1 MEEQRELETHKIQ
14 RKMRKVSK
22 IRMFGMMMVAGLMMA
37 SCGNQTQETTEN
49 QQQWEE
55 QKQAPESQ
63 IEQAQ
68 QPQVKRVAYVPA
80 ANTPDFVN
88 AAERSVDAVVHIMTK
103 VVRQSNTYDD
113 FFGALLGQIYGYPGQ
128 TRSNTMVAYGSGV
141 VLTPDGYIVTN
152 NHVVE
157 GADEVEVT
165 FNNKVKKTATIIGT
179 DPTTDLALI
188 KVEADDLD
196 YLSFGD
202 SDQVRIGEWVLAVG
216 NPFNLTSTV
225 TAGIVSAK
233 ARNLSILGEGT
244 SVESFIQTDAAVN
257 PGNSGGA
264 LVNTRGELVGIN
276 AAIASHTG
284 SYEGYSFAIP
294 SNIVR
299 KVVDDLL
306 LYGTAQRG
314 YLGVQIAELTQELAE
329 KEGLENIEGVYVAE
343 VTEGGAAKLAGM
355 KAGDVITT
363 INGKKVN
370 STTQL
375 KEAVGQ
381 YRPGDKLD
389 VEVNRKG
396 THHHYELTLLNE
408 AGNVNLVK
416 SGDSFYNSEFGLM
429 LQPINQNDMSRLN
442 INNGLKIVEI
452 RQGRFMNSGVPV
464 DFVITKVNGY
474 AVNSKS
480 DLESALKSGRS
491 RRTSI
496 EGVFPNGMIGSFY
509 Y

>member
-1 MEEQRELETHKIQ
+1 
-14 RKMRKVSK
+14 MRKVS
-22 IRMFGMMMVAGLMMA
+22 MTLMLAALLMAA
-37 SCGNQTQETTEN
+37 SCANQSQNANDSENQTE
-49 QQQWEE
+49 QQPVSEVE
-55 QKQAPESQ
+55 QV
-63 IEQAQ
+63 Q
-68 QPQVKRVAYVPA
+68 QPQVQRAAFMPA
-80 ANTPDFVN
+80 QGTPDFVD

-103 VVRQSNTYDD
+103 VVRQSNTYED

-128 TRSNTMVAYGSGV
+128 TRNNTMVAYGSGV

-188 KVEADDLD
+188 KVEASDLA
-196 YLSFGD
+196 YLTFGD
-202 SDQVRIGEWVLAVG
+202 SDNVRIGEWVLAVG

-264 LVNTRGELVGIN
+264 LVNTKGELVGIN

-314 YLGVQIAELTQELAE
+314 YLGVQIAELTQEIAD

-343 VTEGGAAKLAGM
+343 VTEGGAAKLAGL
-355 KAGDVITT
+355 KSGDVITS

-375 KEAVGQ
+375 KESVGQ
-381 YRPGDKLD
+381 YRPGDKID
-389 VEVNRKG
+389 VEVNRNG
-396 THHHYELTLLNE
+396 HHHHYDLTLLNE
-408 AGNVNLVK
+408 AGNVDVVK
-416 SGDSFYNSEFGLM
+416 KGDSFYNSEFGLM
-429 LQPINQNDMSRLN
+429 LQPIDQNDMSRLN
-442 INNGLKIVEI
+442 IKNGLKIVEI

-464 DFVITKVNGY
+464 DFVITKVNGV
-474 AVNSKS
+474 AVNDKTE
-480 DLESALKSGRS
+480 LENALKNKRS
-491 RRTSI
+491 RRTTI
-496 EGVFPNGMIGSFY
+496 EGVYPNGMNATFY

>member
-1 MEEQRELETHKIQ
+1 ML
-14 RKMRKVSK
+14 
-22 IRMFGMMMVAGLMMA
+22 AGLMMA
-37 SCGNQTQETTEN
+37 ASCGNQNPTSEETQNE
-49 QQQWEE
+49 QQQPVSQVE
-55 QKQAPESQ
+55 QV
-63 IEQAQ
+63 Q
-68 QPQVKRVAYVPA
+68 QPQVQRVAFVPTEG
-80 ANTPDFVN
+80 TPDFVD

-103 VVRQSNTYDD
+103 VVRQSNTYED

-128 TRSNTMVAYGSGV
+128 TRNNTMVAYGSGV

-188 KVEADDLD
+188 KVDATDLQ
-196 YLSFGD
+196 YLTFGD
-202 SDQVRIGEWVLAVG
+202 SDNVRIGEWVLAVG

-264 LVNTRGELVGIN
+264 LVNTKGELVGIN

-306 LYGTAQRG
+306 LYGTTQRG

-329 KEGLENIEGVYVAE
+329 KEGLENIDGVYVAD
-343 VTEGGAAKLAGM
+343 VTEGGAAKLAGI
-355 KAGDVITT
+355 KAGDVITSVA
-363 INGKKVN
+363 GKKVN

-375 KEAVGQ
+375 RESVGQ
-381 YRPGDKLD
+381 YRPGDKVD
-389 VEVNRKG
+389 VEVNRHG
-396 THHHYELTLLNE
+396 SHHHYELTLLNE
-408 AGNVNLVK
+408 AGNVDVVK
-416 SGDSFYNSEFGLM
+416 NGESFFNSDLGLM
-429 LQPINQNDMSRLN
+429 LQPVNQNDKARLN
-442 INNGLKIVEI
+442 IKSGLKIVEI
-452 RQGRFMNSGVPV
+452 RQGRFMGSGITEG
-464 DFVITKVNGY
+464 FVITKVNGN
-474 AVNSKS
+474 AVNSKT
-480 DLESALKSGRS
+480 DLESALKNNRS
-491 RRTSI
+491 RRTSM
-496 EGVFPNGMIGSFY
+496 EGVYPNGMVVNFY
-509 Y
+509 FN

>member
-1 MEEQRELETHKIQ
+1 
-14 RKMRKVSK
+14 MRKVS
-22 IRMFGMMMVAGLMMA
+22 MTLMLALLMLAA
-37 SCGNQTQETTEN
+37 SCVNSSQNATTSEN
-49 QQQWEE
+49 QIEKQEPVTQVEEVQQVPV
-55 QKQAPESQ
+55 QRAAFMP
-63 IEQAQ
+63 AQ
-68 QPQVKRVAYVPA
+68 
-80 ANTPDFVN
+80 NTPDFVD

-103 VVRQSNTYDD
+103 VVRQSSTYED

-128 TRSNTMVAYGSGV
+128 TRNNTMVAYGSGV

-165 FNNKVKKTATIIGT
+165 FNNKVKKVATVIGT

-188 KVEADDLD
+188 KVDASDLP
-196 YLSFGD
+196 YLTFGD
-202 SDQVRIGEWVLAVG
+202 SDNVRIGEWVLAVG

-264 LVNTRGELVGIN
+264 LVNTKGELVGIN

-314 YLGVQIAELTQELAE
+314 YLGVQIAELTQELADR
-329 KEGLENIEGVYVAE
+329 EGLENIEGVYVAE
-343 VTEGGAAKLAGM
+343 VTEAGAAKLAGM
-355 KAGDVITT
+355 KSGDVITA

-375 KEAVGQ
+375 KESVGQ
-381 YRPGDKLD
+381 YRPGDKID
-389 VEVNRKG
+389 VEVNRNG
-396 THHHYELTLLNE
+396 HHHHHELTLLNE
-408 AGNVNLVK
+408 AGNVDVVK
-416 SGDSFYNSEFGLM
+416 KGDSFYNSEFGLM

-442 INNGLKIVEI
+442 ISSGLKIVEI
-452 RQGRFMNSGVPV
+452 RQGRFKNSGIPV
-464 DFVITKVNGY
+464 DFVITKVNGIV
-474 AVNSKS
+474 VNDKTELENAQKS
-480 DLESALKSGRS
+480 RRS
-491 RRTSI
+491 RRTTI
-496 EGVFPNGMIGSFY
+496 EGVYPNGMNATFY
-509 Y
+509 YNN

>member
-1 MEEQRELETHKIQ
+1 
-14 RKMRKVSK
+14 MRKVSL
-22 IRMFGMMMVAGLMMA
+22 IMMLSAMLMVT
-37 SCGNQTQETTEN
+37 SCGNLIQKKEAKETEN
-49 QQQWEE
+49 LTEAE
-55 QKQAPESQ
+55 
-63 IEQAQ
+63 Q
-68 QPQVKRVAYVPA
+68 QPVTEVEQVQQPKVQRA
-80 ANTPDFVN
+80 AFIPTENTPDFVD

-103 VVRQSNTYDD
+103 VVKQSNTYED
-113 FFGALLGQIYGYPGQ
+113 FFGALLGQLYGYPGQ
-128 TRSNTMVAYGSGV
+128 TRNNTMVAYGSGV

-188 KVEADDLD
+188 KVDASDLE
-196 YLSFGD
+196 YLTFGD
-202 SDQVRIGEWVLAVG
+202 SDNVRIGEWVLAVG

-264 LVNTRGELVGIN
+264 LVNTKGELVGIN

-306 LYGTAQRG
+306 LYGETQRG
-314 YLGVQIAELTQELAE
+314 YLGVQIAELTQELAD

-343 VTEGGAAKLAGM
+343 VTDGGAAKLAGL
-355 KAGDVITT
+355 KSGDVITS

-375 KEAVGQ
+375 KESVGQ
-381 YRPGDKLD
+381 YRPGDKID
-389 VEVNRKG
+389 VEVNRCG
-396 THHHYELTLLNE
+396 HHHHYDLTLLNE
-408 AGNVNLVK
+408 AGNVDVVK
-416 SGDSFYNSEFGLM
+416 KGDSFYNSEFGLM
-429 LQPINQNDMSRLN
+429 LQPVDQSDMNRLN
-442 INNGLKIVEI
+442 IRNGLKIVEI

-464 DFVITKVNGY
+464 DFVITKVNGV
-474 AVNSKS
+474 AVNDKT
-480 DLESALKSGRS
+480 DLENALKNKRS
-491 RRTSI
+491 RRTTI
-496 EGVFPNGMIGSFY
+496 EGVYPNGMNATFY

>member
-1 MEEQRELETHKIQ
+1 
-14 RKMRKVSK
+14 
-22 IRMFGMMMVAGLMMA
+22 MMMLAAMLVAT
-37 SCGNQTQETTEN
+37 SCGNLIQNTNPSEEETMAPT
-49 QQQWEE
+49 EE
-55 QKQAPESQ
+55 QQPVSQ
-63 IEQAQ
+63 VEQAQ
-68 QPQVKRVAYVPA
+68 QAKVQRA
-80 ANTPDFVN
+80 AFIPTENTPDFVD

-103 VVRQSNTYDD
+103 VVKQSNTYDD

-188 KVEADDLD
+188 KVEATDLPF
-196 YLSFGD
+196 LTFGD
-202 SDQVRIGEWVLAVG
+202 SDNVRIGEWVLAVG

-264 LVNTRGELVGIN
+264 LVNTKGELVGIN

-306 LYGTAQRG
+306 LYGETQRG
-314 YLGVQIAELTQELAE
+314 YIGIFPQELTQELAQ
-329 KEGLENIEGVYVAE
+329 KEGLEDIEGVYVAE
-343 VTEGGAAKLAGM
+343 VTEGGAAKLAGIE
-355 KAGDVITT
+355 KGDVITS

-370 STTQL
+370 TVTQL
-375 KEAVGQ
+375 MENIRQ
-381 YRPGDKLD
+381 YRPGDKVN
-389 VEVNRKG
+389 VEANRKG
-396 THHHYELTLLNE
+396 RHHNYELTLLNE
-408 AGNVNLVK
+408 AGNVDVVK
-416 SGDSFYNSEFGLM
+416 SGDAFYNSEFGLM
-429 LQPINQNDMSRLN
+429 LQPVSKDEKSRLD
-442 INNGLKIVEI
+442 IKNGLKIVEI

-474 AVNSKS
+474 AVNSKA
-480 DLESALKSGRS
+480 DLEKALKSRT
-491 RRTSI
+491 RRTTI
-496 EGVFPNGMIGSFY
+496 EGVFPNGMPGSFY

>member
-1 MEEQRELETHKIQ
+1 
-14 RKMRKVSK
+14 
-22 IRMFGMMMVAGLMMA
+22 MMLVLAGLLMA
-37 SCGNQTQETTEN
+37 TSCGNKTQTTNEELTQNERQEPVT
-49 QQQWEE
+49 
-55 QKQAPESQ
+55 Q
-63 IEQAQ
+63 IEEVQ
-68 QPQVKRVAYVPA
+68 QPQVQRAAFLPA
-80 ANTPDFVN
+80 QNTPDFVD

-103 VVRQSNTYDD
+103 VVRQSTTYND
-113 FFGALLGQIYGYPGQ
+113 FFGALLGQLYGYPGQ
-128 TRSNTMVAYGSGV
+128 TRNNTMVAYGSGV

-188 KVEADDLD
+188 KVDAEDLD
-196 YLSFGD
+196 YLTFGD
-202 SDQVRIGEWVLAVG
+202 SDNVHIGEWVLAVG

-264 LVNTRGELVGIN
+264 LVNTKGELVGIN

-294 SNIVR
+294 ANIVR

-306 LYGTAQRG
+306 LYGETQRG
-314 YLGVQIAELTQELAE
+314 YLGIYPAELTQELAE

-343 VTEGGAAKLAGM
+343 VTEGGAAKLAGVQ
-355 KAGDVITT
+355 KGDVVTS

-370 STTQL
+370 TVTQL
-375 KEAVGQ
+375 METVRQ
-381 YRPGDKLD
+381 YRPGDKLKL
-389 VEVNRKG
+389 EVNRNG
-396 THHHYELTLLNE
+396 RRQHFELTLLNE
-408 AGNVNLVK
+408 AGNVDVVRK
-416 SGDSFYNSEFGLM
+416 GDSFYNSEFGLM

-442 INNGLKIVEI
+442 INAGLKIVEI

-474 AVNSKS
+474 VVNSKT
-480 DLESALKSGRS
+480 DLENALGVRS
-491 RRTSI
+491 RRTTI
-496 EGVFPNGMIGSFY
+496 EGIYPNGMMGTFY

>member
-1 MEEQRELETHKIQ
+1 
-14 RKMRKVSK
+14 MRKVS
-22 IRMFGMMMVAGLMMA
+22 MTWMLAGLLMAA
-37 SCGNQTQETTEN
+37 SCGNSTQKNEPTQTEQE
-49 QQQWEE
+49 
-55 QKQAPESQ
+55 PVSQ
-63 IEQAQ
+63 IEQVQ
-68 QPQVKRVAYVPA
+68 QPTVQRA
-80 ANTPDFVN
+80 AFLPSQNTTDFVD
-88 AAERSVDAVVHIMTK
+88 AAESSVNAVVHIMTK
-103 VVRQSNTYDD
+103 VVKQSTTYND
-113 FFGALLGQIYGYPGQ
+113 FFGALLGQLYGYPGQ
-128 TRSNTMVAYGSGV
+128 TRNNTMVAYGSGV

-152 NHVVE
+152 NHVVD

-165 FNNKVKKTATIIGT
+165 FNNKVKRTATIIGT

-188 KVEADDLD
+188 KVDASDLD
-196 YLSFGD
+196 YLVFGD

-264 LVNTRGELVGIN
+264 LVNTKGELIGIN

-306 LYGTAQRG
+306 LYGTTQRG

-329 KEGLENIEGVYVAE
+329 KEGLENIEGVYVGD
-343 VTEGGAAKLAGM
+343 VTEGGAAKLAGL
-355 KAGDVITT
+355 KAGDVITS

-375 KEAVGQ
+375 RESVGQ
-381 YRPGDKLD
+381 YRPGDQVD

-396 THHHYELTLLNE
+396 HHHHYTLTLLNE
-408 AGNVNLVK
+408 AGNIDMVR
-416 SGDSFYNSEFGLM
+416 SGESFFNSDLGLM
-429 LQPINQNDMSRLN
+429 LQPVTRDDMSRLN
-442 INNGLKIVEI
+442 IKNGLKIIEI
-452 RQGRFMNSGVPV
+452 RQGRFMGSGITEG
-464 DFVITKVNGY
+464 FVITKVNGY
-474 AVNSKS
+474 AVNNKS
-480 DLESALKSGRS
+480 ELENALKSIRS
-491 RRTSI
+491 RRTYM
-496 EGVFPNGMIGSFY
+496 EGVYPNGMKVNFEY
-509 Y
+509 FD

>member
-1 MEEQRELETHKIQ
+1 
-14 RKMRKVSK
+14 MRKVS
-22 IRMFGMMMVAGLMMA
+22 MMLMLAGLLMAA
-37 SCGNQTQETTEN
+37 SCGNQTPNTDEN
-49 QQQWEE
+49 ATQNEQQQ
-55 QKQAPESQ
+55 PVSQ
-63 IEQAQ
+63 IEQVQ
-68 QPQVKRVAYVPA
+68 QAPVQRVAFVPTER
-80 ANTPDFVN
+80 TPDFVN

-103 VVRQSNTYDD
+103 VVRQSNTYED

-128 TRSNTMVAYGSGV
+128 TRNNTMVAYGSGV

-188 KVEADDLD
+188 KVDASDLE
-196 YLSFGD
+196 YLTFGD
-202 SDQVRIGEWVLAVG
+202 SDNVRIGEWVLAVG

-244 SVESFIQTDAAVN
+244 EVESFIQTDAAVN

-264 LVNTRGELVGIN
+264 LVNTKGELVGIN

-306 LYGTAQRG
+306 LYGETQRG
-314 YLGVQIAELTQELAE
+314 YLGIRYAELTEELAE

-343 VTEGGAAKLAGM
+343 VTEGGAAKLAGLRN
-355 KAGDVITT
+355 GDVITA

-370 STTQL
+370 TGTQMI
-375 KEAVGQ
+375 ESIRQ

-389 VEVNRKG
+389 VEVNRG
-396 THHHYELTLLNE
+396 GHHQHYELTLLNE
-408 AGNVNLVK
+408 AGNVDLVK
-416 SGDSFYNSEFGLM
+416 KGDSFYNSEFGLM
-429 LQPINQNDMSRLN
+429 LQPISQNDMSRLG
-442 INNGLKIVEI
+442 IKNGLKIVEI

-474 AVNSKS
+474 DVNSKTEL
-480 DLESALKSGRS
+480 DNALKSKRS
-491 RRTSI
+491 RRTTI
-496 EGVFPNGMIGSFY
+496 EGVYPNGMMGTFY

>member
-1 MEEQRELETHKIQ
+1 
-14 RKMRKVSK
+14 
-22 IRMFGMMMVAGLMMA
+22 MMLMLAGLLMAA
-37 SCGNQTQETTEN
+37 SCGNQTPNTDEN
-49 QQQWEE
+49 ATPNEQQQ
-55 QKQAPESQ
+55 PVSQ
-63 IEQAQ
+63 IEQVQ
-68 QPQVKRVAYVPA
+68 QAPVQRVAFVPTES
-80 ANTPDFVN
+80 TPDFVN

-103 VVRQSNTYDD
+103 VVRQSNTYED

-128 TRSNTMVAYGSGV
+128 TRNNTMVAYGSGV

-188 KVEADDLD
+188 KVDASDLE
-196 YLSFGD
+196 YLTFGD
-202 SDQVRIGEWVLAVG
+202 SDNVRIGEWVLAVG

-244 SVESFIQTDAAVN
+244 EVESFIQTDAAVN

-264 LVNTRGELVGIN
+264 LVNTKGELVGIN

-306 LYGTAQRG
+306 LYGETQRG
-314 YLGVQIAELTQELAE
+314 YLGIRYAELTEELAE

-343 VTEGGAAKLAGM
+343 VTEGGAAKLAGLRN
-355 KAGDVITT
+355 GDVITA

-370 STTQL
+370 TGTQMI
-375 KEAVGQ
+375 ESIRQ

-389 VEVNRKG
+389 VEVNRG
-396 THHHYELTLLNE
+396 GHHQHYELTLLNE
-408 AGNVNLVK
+408 AGNVDVVK
-416 SGDSFYNSEFGLM
+416 KGDSFYNSEFGLM
-429 LQPINQNDMSRLN
+429 LQPISQNDMSRLG
-442 INNGLKIVEI
+442 IKNGLKIVEI

-474 AVNSKS
+474 DVNSKTEL
-480 DLESALKSGRS
+480 DNALKSKRS
-491 RRTSI
+491 RRTTI
-496 EGVFPNGMIGSFY
+496 EGVYPNGMMGTFY

>member
-1 MEEQRELETHKIQ
+1 
-14 RKMRKVSK
+14 MRKVS
-22 IRMFGMMMVAGLMMA
+22 MTLMLAGLLMAA
-37 SCGNQTQETTEN
+37 SCANSSQNAENSENKNEMQEPATE
-49 QQQWEE
+49 
-55 QKQAPESQ
+55 

-68 QPQVKRVAYVPA
+68 QSKVQRVAFVPTES
-80 ANTPDFVN
+80 TPDFVD

-103 VVRQSNTYDD
+103 VVRQSTTYND
-113 FFGALLGQIYGYPGQ
+113 FFGALLGQLYGYPGQ
-128 TRSNTMVAYGSGV
+128 TRNNTMVAYGSGV

-188 KVEADDLD
+188 KVDATDLE
-196 YLSFGD
+196 YLTFGD
-202 SDQVRIGEWVLAVG
+202 SDNVRIGEWVLAVG

-264 LVNTRGELVGIN
+264 LVNTKGELVGIN

-306 LYGTAQRG
+306 LYGETQRG
-314 YLGVQIAELTQELAE
+314 YLGIYPAELTQEIAE
-329 KEGLENIEGVYVAE
+329 KEGLENIEGVYVAD
-343 VTEGGAAKLAGM
+343 VTEGGAAKVAGVQ
-355 KAGDVITT
+355 KGDVVTS

-370 STTQL
+370 TVTQL
-375 KEAVGQ
+375 METVRQ
-381 YRPGDKLD
+381 YRPGDNVNL
-389 VEVNRKG
+389 EVNRNG
-396 THHHYELTLLNE
+396 RHHNYELTLLNE
-408 AGNVNLVK
+408 AGNVDVVK
-416 SGDSFYNSEFGLM
+416 KGDSFYNSEFGLM

-442 INNGLKIVEI
+442 VKAGLKIVEI

-474 AVNSKS
+474 AVNNKT
-480 DLESALKSGRS
+480 DLENALKNSRS
-491 RRTSI
+491 RRTTI
-496 EGVFPNGMIGSFY
+496 EGVYPNGMMGTFFY
-509 Y
+509 

>member
-1 MEEQRELETHKIQ
+1 
-14 RKMRKVSK
+14 MRKVS
-22 IRMFGMMMVAGLMMA
+22 MLWMLAGLLMA
-37 SCGNQTQETTEN
+37 SSCGNQTNEN
-49 QQQWEE
+49 TNPTE
-55 QKQAPESQ
+55 QKQEPVTQ
-63 IEQAQ
+63 VEQVQ
-68 QPQVKRVAYVPA
+68 QASVHRAAFVPA
-80 ANTPDFVN
+80 ESTPDFVD
-88 AAERSVDAVVHIMTK
+88 AAEHSVDAVVHILTK
-103 VVRQSNTYDD
+103 VVRQSNTYED
-113 FFGALLGQIYGYPGQ
+113 FFGALLGQLYGYPGQ
-128 TRSNTMVAYGSGV
+128 SRSNTLEAYGSGV

-188 KVEADDLD
+188 KVDAEGLP
-196 YLSFGD
+196 YLTFGD
-202 SDQVRIGEWVLAVG
+202 SDNVRIGEWVLAVG

-244 SVESFIQTDAAVN
+244 EVESFIQTDAAIN

-264 LVNTRGELVGIN
+264 LVNTKGELIGIN

-306 LYGTAQRG
+306 LYGETQRG
-314 YLGVQIAELTQELAE
+314 YIGIYPAELTQELAE
-329 KEGLENIEGVYVAE
+329 KEGLEDIEGVYVAD
-343 VTEGGAAKLAGM
+343 VTEDGAAKLAGM
-355 KAGDVITT
+355 QKGDVLTA

-370 STTQL
+370 TVTQL
-375 KEAVGQ
+375 METIRQ
-381 YRPGDKLD
+381 YRPGDKVD
-389 VEVNRKG
+389 VEVNRG
-396 THHHYELTLLNE
+396 GHHHHYELTLLNE
-408 AGNVNLVK
+408 DGNIDVVK
-416 SGDSFYNSEFGLM
+416 KGDSFYNSEFGLM
-429 LQPINQNDMSRLN
+429 LRPISQEDMRRLD
-442 INNGLKIVEI
+442 IKNGLKIVEI

-464 DFVITKVNGY
+464 DFVITKVNGNN
-474 AVNSKS
+474 VNSKN
-480 DLESALKSGRS
+480 DLENALKNSRS
-491 RRTSI
+491 RRTTI
-496 EGVFPNGMIGSFY
+496 EGVYPNGMMGSFY

>member
-1 MEEQRELETHKIQ
+1 ML
-14 RKMRKVSK
+14 
-22 IRMFGMMMVAGLMMA
+22 MFATMLMA
-37 SCGNQTQETTEN
+37 TSCGNLNQKTNSAEEATLAPTEE
-49 QQQWEE
+49 QQQ
-55 QKQAPESQ
+55 PVSQ
-63 IEQAQ
+63 VEQAQ
-68 QPQVKRVAYVPA
+68 QAKVQRTAFIPTE
-80 ANTPDFVN
+80 NTPDFVD

-103 VVRQSNTYDD
+103 VVKQSNTYDD

-188 KVEADDLD
+188 KVEATDLSF
-196 YLSFGD
+196 LTFGD
-202 SDQVRIGEWVLAVG
+202 SDNVRIGEWVLAVG

-264 LVNTRGELVGIN
+264 LVNTKGELVGIN

-306 LYGTAQRG
+306 LYGETQRG
-314 YLGVQIAELTQELAE
+314 YIGIFPQELTQELAQ
-329 KEGLENIEGVYVAE
+329 KEGLEDIEGVYVAE
-343 VTEGGAAKLAGM
+343 VTEGGAAKLAGIE
-355 KAGDVITT
+355 KGDVITS

-370 STTQL
+370 TVTQL
-375 KEAVGQ
+375 MENIRQ
-381 YRPGDKLD
+381 YRPGDKVN
-389 VEVNRKG
+389 VEANRKG
-396 THHHYELTLLNE
+396 RHHNYELTLLNE
-408 AGNVNLVK
+408 AGNVDVVK
-416 SGDSFYNSEFGLM
+416 SGDAFYNSEFGLM
-429 LQPINQNDMSRLN
+429 LQPVSKDEKSRLD
-442 INNGLKIVEI
+442 IKNGLKIVEI

-474 AVNSKS
+474 AVNSKA
-480 DLESALKSGRS
+480 DLEKALKSRT
-491 RRTSI
+491 RRTTI
-496 EGVFPNGMIGSFY
+496 EGVFPNGMPGSFY

>member
-1 MEEQRELETHKIQ
+1 
-14 RKMRKVSK
+14 MRKVS
-22 IRMFGMMMVAGLMMA
+22 MSLMLAGLLMA
-37 SCGNQTQETTEN
+37 TSCVNSSQNANQSENLTE
-49 QQQWEE
+49 QQKPATE
-55 QKQAPESQ
+55 
-63 IEQAQ
+63 IEQVQQAQ
-68 QPQVKRVAYVPA
+68 VQRA
-80 ANTPDFVN
+80 AFIPTESTPDFVD

-103 VVRQSNTYDD
+103 VVRQSTTYND

-128 TRSNTMVAYGSGV
+128 TRNNTMVAYGSGV

-188 KVEADDLD
+188 KVDASDLE
-196 YLSFGD
+196 YLTFGD
-202 SDQVRIGEWVLAVG
+202 SDNVRIGEWVLAVG

-264 LVNTRGELVGIN
+264 LVNTKGELVGIN

-355 KAGDVITT
+355 KSGDVITA
-363 INGKKVN
+363 IAGKKVN
-370 STTQL
+370 TTTQL
-375 KEAVGQ
+375 KESIGQ
-381 YRPGDKLD
+381 YRPGDKVE
-389 VEVNRKG
+389 VEVNRNG
-396 THHHYELTLLNE
+396 SHHRYELTLLNE
-408 AGNVNLVK
+408 AGNVDVVK
-416 SGDSFYNSEFGLM
+416 KGDSFFNSEFGLM
-429 LQPINQNDMSRLN
+429 LQPINQNDMSRLD
-442 INNGLKIVEI
+442 IQSGLKIVEI

-464 DFVITKVNGY
+464 DFVITKVNGIT
-474 AVNSKS
+474 VNSKS
-480 DLESALKSGRS
+480 DLENAQKSSRS
-491 RRTSI
+491 RRTTI
-496 EGVFPNGMIGSFY
+496 EGVYPNGMNATFY
-509 Y
+509 YSK

>member
-1 MEEQRELETHKIQ
+1 
-14 RKMRKVSK
+14 MRKVS
-22 IRMFGMMMVAGLMMA
+22 MTLMLAALLMAA
-37 SCGNQTQETTEN
+37 SCANQSQNANDSENQTE
-49 QQQWEE
+49 QQPVSQVE
-55 QKQAPESQ
+55 QV
-63 IEQAQ
+63 Q
-68 QPQVKRVAYVPA
+68 QPQVQRA
-80 ANTPDFVN
+80 AFMPTQGTPDFVD

-103 VVRQSNTYDD
+103 VVRQSNTYED

-128 TRSNTMVAYGSGV
+128 TRNNTMVAYGSGV

-188 KVEADDLD
+188 KVEASDLA
-196 YLSFGD
+196 YLTFGD
-202 SDQVRIGEWVLAVG
+202 SDNVRIGEWVLAVG

-264 LVNTRGELVGIN
+264 LVNTKGELVGIN

-314 YLGVQIAELTQELAE
+314 YLGVQIAELTQEIAD

-343 VTEGGAAKLAGM
+343 VTEGGAAKLAGL
-355 KAGDVITT
+355 KSGDVITS

-375 KEAVGQ
+375 KESVGQ
-381 YRPGDKLD
+381 YRPGDKID
-389 VEVNRKG
+389 VEVNRNG
-396 THHHYELTLLNE
+396 HHHHYDLTLLNE
-408 AGNVNLVK
+408 AGNVDVVK
-416 SGDSFYNSEFGLM
+416 KGDSFYNSEFGLM
-429 LQPINQNDMSRLN
+429 LQPIDQNDMSRLN
-442 INNGLKIVEI
+442 IKNGLKIVEI

-464 DFVITKVNGY
+464 DFVITKVNGV
-474 AVNSKS
+474 AVNDKTE
-480 DLESALKSGRS
+480 LENALKNKRS
-491 RRTSI
+491 RRTTI
-496 EGVFPNGMIGSFY
+496 EGVYPNGMNATFY

>member
-1 MEEQRELETHKIQ
+1 
-14 RKMRKVSK
+14 MRKVSM
-22 IRMFGMMMVAGLMMA
+22 IWMLAGVMALA
-37 SCGNQTQETTEN
+37 SCGNQNQQTNETTEQTE
-49 QQQWEE
+49 QQPVTQVE
-55 QKQAPESQ
+55 QVQ
-63 IEQAQ
+63 Q
-68 QPQVKRVAYVPA
+68 QPQVHRA
-80 ANTPDFVN
+80 AFLPTENTPDFVD

-103 VVRQSNTYDD
+103 VVRQSNTYND
-113 FFGALLGQIYGYPGQ
+113 FFGALLGQLYGYPGQ
-128 TRSNTMVAYGSGV
+128 TRNNTMVAYGSGV

-188 KVEADDLD
+188 KVEASDLQ
-196 YLSFGD
+196 YLTFGD
-202 SDQVRIGEWVLAVG
+202 SDNVRIGEWVLAVG

-264 LVNTRGELVGIN
+264 LVNTKGELVGIN

-306 LYGTAQRG
+306 LYGTTQRG

-343 VTEGGAAKLAGM
+343 VTEGGAAKLAGI
-355 KAGDVITT
+355 KAGDVITSVA
-363 INGKKVN
+363 GKKVN

-375 KEAVGQ
+375 RESVGQ
-381 YRPGDKLD
+381 YRPGDKVD
-389 VEVNRKG
+389 VEVNRHG
-396 THHHYELTLLNE
+396 SHHHYELTLLNE
-408 AGNVNLVK
+408 AGNVDVVK
-416 SGDSFYNSEFGLM
+416 NGESFFNSDLGLM
-429 LQPINQNDMSRLN
+429 LQPVNQNDKARLN
-442 INNGLKIVEI
+442 IKSGLKIVEI
-452 RQGRFMNSGVPV
+452 RQGRFMGSGITEG
-464 DFVITKVNGY
+464 FVITKVNGN
-474 AVNSKS
+474 AVNSKT
-480 DLESALKSGRS
+480 DLESALNNNRS
-491 RRTSI
+491 RRTSM
-496 EGVFPNGMIGSFY
+496 EGVYPNGMVVNFY
-509 Y
+509 FN

>member
-1 MEEQRELETHKIQ
+1 
-14 RKMRKVSK
+14 MRKVS
-22 IRMFGMMMVAGLMMA
+22 MMLMLAGLLMAA
-37 SCGNQTQETTEN
+37 SCGNQTPNKDEN
-49 QQQWEE
+49 ATQNEQQQ
-55 QKQAPESQ
+55 PVSQ
-63 IEQAQ
+63 IEQVQ
-68 QPQVKRVAYVPA
+68 QAPVQRVAFVPA
-80 ANTPDFVN
+80 ESTPDFVN

-103 VVRQSNTYDD
+103 VVRQSNTYED

-128 TRSNTMVAYGSGV
+128 TRNNTMVAYGSGV

-188 KVEADDLD
+188 KVDASDLE
-196 YLSFGD
+196 YLTFGD
-202 SDQVRIGEWVLAVG
+202 SDNVRIGEWVLAVG

-244 SVESFIQTDAAVN
+244 EVESFIQTDAAVN

-264 LVNTRGELVGIN
+264 LVNTKGELVGIN

-306 LYGTAQRG
+306 LYGETQRG
-314 YLGVQIAELTQELAE
+314 YLGIRYAELTEELAE

-343 VTEGGAAKLAGM
+343 VTEGGAAKLAGLRN
-355 KAGDVITT
+355 GDVITA

-370 STTQL
+370 TGTQMI
-375 KEAVGQ
+375 ESIRQ

-389 VEVNRKG
+389 VEVNRG
-396 THHHYELTLLNE
+396 GHHQHYELTLLNE
-408 AGNVNLVK
+408 AGNVDVVK
-416 SGDSFYNSEFGLM
+416 KGDSFYNSEFGLM
-429 LQPINQNDMSRLN
+429 LQPISQNDMSRLG
-442 INNGLKIVEI
+442 IKNGLKIVEI

-474 AVNSKS
+474 DVNSKTEL
-480 DLESALKSGRS
+480 DNALKSKRS
-491 RRTSI
+491 RRTTI
-496 EGVFPNGMIGSFY
+496 EGVYPNGMMGTFY

>member
-1 MEEQRELETHKIQ
+1 
-14 RKMRKVSK
+14 MRKVNM
-22 IRMFGMMMVAGLMMA
+22 IWMLAALLMVA
-37 SCGNQTQETTEN
+37 SCGNLTQNTDEETTQTE
-49 QQQWEE
+49 QQQPVTE
-55 QKQAPESQ
+55 
-63 IEQAQ
+63 IDQAQ
-68 QPQVKRVAYVPA
+68 QPQVHRTAFVPS
-80 ANTPDFVN
+80 ANTPDFVD
-88 AAERSVDAVVHIMTK
+88 AAEHSVDAVVHIMTK
-103 VVRQSNTYDD
+103 VVKQSNSYDD
-113 FFGALLGQIYGYPGQ
+113 FFGALLGQLYGYPGQ
-128 TRSNTMVAYGSGV
+128 TRNNTMVAYGSGV

-188 KVEADDLD
+188 KVDASDLQ
-196 YLSFGD
+196 YLTFGD
-202 SDQVRIGEWVLAVG
+202 SDNVRIGEWVLAVG

-264 LVNTRGELVGIN
+264 LVNTKGELVGIN

-306 LYGTAQRG
+306 LYGTTQRG
-314 YLGVQIAELTQELAE
+314 YLGVQIAELTQELAQ

-343 VTEGGAAKLAGM
+343 VTEGGAAKIAGM
-355 KAGDVITT
+355 RAGDVITA

-370 STTQL
+370 SFTQL
-375 KEAVGQ
+375 KESIGQ
-381 YRPGDKLD
+381 YRPGDKVD
-389 VEVNRKG
+389 VEVNRG
-396 THHHYELTLLNE
+396 GNHHHYELTLLNE
-408 AGNVNLVK
+408 AGNVDVVRN
-416 SGDSFYNSEFGLM
+416 GDSFYNSEFGLM
-429 LQPINQNDMSRLN
+429 LQSVNQNDMARLG
-442 INNGLKIVEI
+442 IRNGLKIVEI

-474 AVNSKS
+474 AVNGKS
-480 DLESALKSGRS
+480 DLENALKNNRS
-491 RRTSI
+491 RRTTI
-496 EGVFPNGMIGSFY
+496 EGVFPNGMTGSFY

>member
-1 MEEQRELETHKIQ
+1 
-14 RKMRKVSK
+14 MRKVS
-22 IRMFGMMMVAGLMMA
+22 MMLMLAGLLMAA
-37 SCGNQTQETTEN
+37 SCGNQTPNTDEN
-49 QQQWEE
+49 ATPNEQQQ
-55 QKQAPESQ
+55 PVSQ
-63 IEQAQ
+63 IEQVQ
-68 QPQVKRVAYVPA
+68 QAPVQRVAFVPTES
-80 ANTPDFVN
+80 TPDFVN

-103 VVRQSNTYDD
+103 VVRQSNTYED

-128 TRSNTMVAYGSGV
+128 TRNNTMVAYGSGV

-188 KVEADDLD
+188 KVDASDLE
-196 YLSFGD
+196 YLTFGD
-202 SDQVRIGEWVLAVG
+202 SDNVRIGEWVLAVG

-244 SVESFIQTDAAVN
+244 EVESFIQTDAAVN

-264 LVNTRGELVGIN
+264 LVNTKGELVGIN

-306 LYGTAQRG
+306 LYGETQRG
-314 YLGVQIAELTQELAE
+314 YLGIRYAELTEELAE

-343 VTEGGAAKLAGM
+343 VTEGGAAKLAGLRN
-355 KAGDVITT
+355 GDVITA

-370 STTQL
+370 TGTQMI
-375 KEAVGQ
+375 ESIRQ

-389 VEVNRKG
+389 VEVNRG
-396 THHHYELTLLNE
+396 GHHQHYELTLLNE
-408 AGNVNLVK
+408 AGNVDVVK
-416 SGDSFYNSEFGLM
+416 KGDSFYNSEFGLM
-429 LQPINQNDMSRLN
+429 LQPISQNDMSRLG
-442 INNGLKIVEI
+442 IKNGLKIVEI

-474 AVNSKS
+474 DVNSKTEL
-480 DLESALKSGRS
+480 DNALKSKRS
-491 RRTSI
+491 RRTTI
-496 EGVFPNGMIGSFY
+496 EGVYPNGMMGTFY

>member
-1 MEEQRELETHKIQ
+1 
-14 RKMRKVSK
+14 MRKVS
-22 IRMFGMMMVAGLMMA
+22 MMLVLAGLLMA
-37 SCGNQTQETTEN
+37 TSCGNKTQTTNEELTQNERQEPVT
-49 QQQWEE
+49 
-55 QKQAPESQ
+55 Q
-63 IEQAQ
+63 IEEVQ
-68 QPQVKRVAYVPA
+68 QPQVQRAAFLPA
-80 ANTPDFVN
+80 QNTPDFVD

-103 VVRQSNTYDD
+103 VVRQSTTYND
-113 FFGALLGQIYGYPGQ
+113 FFGALLGQLYGYPGQ
-128 TRSNTMVAYGSGV
+128 TRNNTMVAYGSGV

-188 KVEADDLD
+188 KVDAEDLD
-196 YLSFGD
+196 YLTFGD
-202 SDQVRIGEWVLAVG
+202 SDNVHIGEWVLAVG

-264 LVNTRGELVGIN
+264 LVNTKGELVGIN

-294 SNIVR
+294 ANIVR

-306 LYGTAQRG
+306 LYGETQRG
-314 YLGVQIAELTQELAE
+314 YLGIYPAELTQELAE

-343 VTEGGAAKLAGM
+343 VTEGGAAKLAGVQ
-355 KAGDVITT
+355 KGDVVTS

-370 STTQL
+370 TVTQL
-375 KEAVGQ
+375 METVRQ
-381 YRPGDKLD
+381 YRPGDKLKL
-389 VEVNRKG
+389 EVNRNG
-396 THHHYELTLLNE
+396 RRQHFELTLLNE
-408 AGNVNLVK
+408 AGNVDVVRK
-416 SGDSFYNSEFGLM
+416 GDSFYNSEFGLM

-442 INNGLKIVEI
+442 INAGLKIVEI

-474 AVNSKS
+474 VVNSKT
-480 DLESALKSGRS
+480 DLENALGVRS
-491 RRTSI
+491 RRTTI
-496 EGVFPNGMIGSFY
+496 EGIYPNGMMGTFY

>member
-1 MEEQRELETHKIQ
+1 
-14 RKMRKVSK
+14 MRKVSLML
-22 IRMFGMMMVAGLMMA
+22 MFAALLMA
-37 SCGNQTQETTEN
+37 TSCEELLTQARENENQTEQEQLQEEN
-49 QQQWEE
+49 VSQVE
-55 QKQAPESQ
+55 QV
-63 IEQAQ
+63 
-68 QPQVKRVAYVPA
+68 QPRVQRTAFLPTQ
-80 ANTPDFVN
+80 NTPDFVD
-88 AAERSVDAVVHIMTK
+88 AAENSVDAVVHIMTK
-103 VVRQSNTYDD
+103 VVRQSNTYED
-113 FFGALLGQIYGYPGQ
+113 FFGALLGQLYGYPGQ
-128 TRSNTMVAYGSGV
+128 TRNNTMVAYGSGV

-188 KVEADDLD
+188 KVEASDLHF
-196 YLSFGD
+196 LTFGD
-202 SDQVRIGEWVLAVG
+202 SDNVRIGEWVLAVG

-264 LVNTRGELVGIN
+264 LVNTKGELIGIN

-314 YLGVQIAELTQELAE
+314 YLGVQIAELTQELAD

-355 KAGDVITT
+355 KAGDVITA

-375 KEAVGQ
+375 KENIGQ
-381 YRPGDKLD
+381 YRPGDKVD
-389 VEVNRKG
+389 VEVNRSG
-396 THHHYELTLLNE
+396 HHHHYELTLLNE
-408 AGNVNLVK
+408 AGNVDLVK
-416 SGDSFYNSEFGLM
+416 NGETFYNKEFGLM
-429 LQPINQNDMSRLN
+429 LQPINQNDMGRLN
-442 INNGLKIVEI
+442 IKNGLKIVEI
-452 RQGRFMNSGVPV
+452 REGRFMNSGVPV

-474 AVNSKS
+474 AVNGKT
-480 DLESALKSGRS
+480 DLENALKNTRS
-491 RRTSI
+491 RRTTI
-496 EGVFPNGMIGSFY
+496 EGVFPNGMTGSFY

>member
-1 MEEQRELETHKIQ
+1 
-14 RKMRKVSK
+14 MRKV
-22 IRMFGMMMVAGLMMA
+22 RMIWMLAGLMMVA
-37 SCGNQTQETTEN
+37 SCGNQTQQQN
-49 QQQWEE
+49 QE
-55 QKQAPESQ
+55 ESQ
-63 IEQAQ
+63 KKEQLPVSQVEQTQ
-68 QPQVKRVAYVPA
+68 QMKVQRA
-80 ANTPDFVN
+80 AFLPTENTPDFVD
-88 AAERSVDAVVHIMTK
+88 AAESSVDAVVHIMTK

-128 TRSNTMVAYGSGV
+128 KRNNTLVAYGSGV

-165 FNNKVKKTATIIGT
+165 FNNKVKKTATIVGT

-188 KVEADDLD
+188 KVEADDLH
-196 YLSFGD
+196 YLTFGN
-202 SDQVRIGEWVLAVG
+202 SDDVRIGEWVLAVG

-264 LVNTRGELVGIN
+264 LVNTKGELVGIN

-314 YLGVQIAELTQELAE
+314 FLGVQISELTQEIAQR
-329 KEGLENIEGVYVAE
+329 EGLENIEGVYVAE
-343 VTEGGAAKLAGM
+343 VTEGGAAKMAGM
-355 KAGDVITT
+355 KAGDVITA
-363 INGKKVN
+363 INGRKVN

-375 KEAVGQ
+375 KESVGQ

-389 VEVNRKG
+389 VEVNRHG
-396 THHHYELTLLNE
+396 SHLNYTLTLLNE
-408 AGNVNLVK
+408 AGNVDVVK
-416 SGDSFYNSEFGLM
+416 KGDAFYNSDLGLVM
-429 LQPINQNDMSRLN
+429 KPVNQDEKSRYN
-442 INNGLKIVEI
+442 ISSGLKIVEV
-452 RQGRFMNSGVPV
+452 RQGRFMNSGIGENS
-464 DFVITKVNGY
+464 VITKVNGY
-474 AVNSKS
+474 AVNSQTE
-480 DLESALKSGRS
+480 LENALKSQRG
-491 RRTSI
+491 RRTDLEI
-496 EGVFPNGMIGSFY
+496 VFPNGMVGNFY
-509 Y
+509 YR

>member
-1 MEEQRELETHKIQ
+1 
-14 RKMRKVSK
+14 MRKVS
-22 IRMFGMMMVAGLMMA
+22 MTLMLAGLLLAA
-37 SCGNQTQETTEN
+37 SCANSSQNANNSEN
-49 QQQWEE
+49 QNEKQEPITQVEE
-55 QKQAPESQ
+55 V
-63 IEQAQ
+63 Q
-68 QPQVKRVAYVPA
+68 QPQVQRAAFLPA
-80 ANTPDFVN
+80 QNTPDFVD

-103 VVRQSNTYDD
+103 VVRQSTTYND
-113 FFGALLGQIYGYPGQ
+113 FFGALLGQLYGYPGQ
-128 TRSNTMVAYGSGV
+128 TRNNTMVAYGSGV

-165 FNNKVKKTATIIGT
+165 FNNKVKKAATIIGT

-188 KVEADDLD
+188 KVDASDLE
-196 YLSFGD
+196 YLTFGD
-202 SDQVRIGEWVLAVG
+202 SDNVRIGEWVLAVG

-233 ARNLSILGEGT
+233 ARNLSILGEDT

-264 LVNTRGELVGIN
+264 LVNTKGELVGIN

-306 LYGTAQRG
+306 LYGETQRG
-314 YLGVQIAELTQELAE
+314 YLGIYPTELTQELAE
-329 KEGLENIEGVYVAE
+329 KEGLDDIEGVYVAE
-343 VTEGGAAKLAGM
+343 VTEGGAAKLAGVQ
-355 KAGDVITT
+355 KGDVVTS

-370 STTQL
+370 TVTQL
-375 KEAVGQ
+375 METIRQ

-389 VEVNRKG
+389 LELNRNG
-396 THHHYELTLLNE
+396 RHHHYELTLLNE
-408 AGNVNLVK
+408 AGNVDVVK
-416 SGDSFYNSEFGLM
+416 KGDSFYNSEFGLM
-429 LQPINQNDMSRLN
+429 LIPISQNDMGRLN
-442 INNGLKIVEI
+442 IKSGLKIVEI

-474 AVNSKS
+474 AVNSKT
-480 DLESALKSGRS
+480 DLENAQKNSRSGR
-491 RRTSI
+491 TTI
-496 EGVFPNGMIGSFY
+496 EGIYPNGMMGTFY

>member
-1 MEEQRELETHKIQ
+1 MIWMLAG
-14 RKMRKVSK
+14 V
-22 IRMFGMMMVAGLMMA
+22 MVLA
-37 SCGNQTQETTEN
+37 SCGNQNQQTNETTEQTE
-49 QQQWEE
+49 QQPVTQVE
-55 QKQAPESQ
+55 QVQ
-63 IEQAQ
+63 Q
-68 QPQVKRVAYVPA
+68 QPQVQRA
-80 ANTPDFVN
+80 AFLPTENTPDFVD

-103 VVRQSNTYDD
+103 VVRQSNTYND
-113 FFGALLGQIYGYPGQ
+113 FFGALLGQLYGYPGQ
-128 TRSNTMVAYGSGV
+128 TRNNTMVAYGSGV

-188 KVEADDLD
+188 KVEASDLQ
-196 YLSFGD
+196 YLTFGD
-202 SDQVRIGEWVLAVG
+202 SDNVRIGEWVLAVG

-264 LVNTRGELVGIN
+264 LVNTKGELVGIN

-306 LYGTAQRG
+306 LYGTTQRG

-329 KEGLENIEGVYVAE
+329 KEGLENIEGVYVAN
-343 VTEGGAAKLAGM
+343 VTEGGAAKLAGI
-355 KAGDVITT
+355 KAGDVITSVA
-363 INGKKVN
+363 GKKVN

-375 KEAVGQ
+375 RESVGQ
-381 YRPGDKLD
+381 YRPGDKVD
-389 VEVNRKG
+389 VEVNRHG
-396 THHHYELTLLNE
+396 SHHHYELTLLNE
-408 AGNVNLVK
+408 AGNVDVVK
-416 SGDSFYNSEFGLM
+416 SGESFFNSDLGLM
-429 LQPINQNDMSRLN
+429 LQPVNQNDKARLN
-442 INNGLKIVEI
+442 IKSGLKIVEI
-452 RQGRFMNSGVPV
+452 RQGRFMGSGITEG
-464 DFVITKVNGY
+464 FVITKVNGN
-474 AVNSKS
+474 AVNSKT
-480 DLESALKSGRS
+480 DLESALKNNRS
-491 RRTSI
+491 RRTSM
-496 EGVFPNGMIGSFY
+496 EGVYPNGMVVNFY
-509 Y
+509 FN

>member
-1 MEEQRELETHKIQ
+1 
-14 RKMRKVSK
+14 MRKVS
-22 IRMFGMMMVAGLMMA
+22 MTLMLAALLMAA
-37 SCGNQTQETTEN
+37 SCANQSQNANDSENQTE
-49 QQQWEE
+49 QQPVSQVE
-55 QKQAPESQ
+55 QV
-63 IEQAQ
+63 Q
-68 QPQVKRVAYVPA
+68 QPQVQRAAFMPA
-80 ANTPDFVN
+80 QGTPDFVD

-103 VVRQSNTYDD
+103 VVRQSNTYED

-128 TRSNTMVAYGSGV
+128 TRNNTMVAYGSGV

-188 KVEADDLD
+188 KVEASDLA
-196 YLSFGD
+196 YLTFGD
-202 SDQVRIGEWVLAVG
+202 SDNVRIGEWVLAVG

-264 LVNTRGELVGIN
+264 LVNTMGELVGIN

-314 YLGVQIAELTQELAE
+314 YLGVQIAELTQEIAD

-343 VTEGGAAKLAGM
+343 VTDGGAAKLAGL
-355 KAGDVITT
+355 KSGDVITS

-375 KEAVGQ
+375 KESVGQ
-381 YRPGDKLD
+381 YRPGDKID
-389 VEVNRKG
+389 VEVNRNG
-396 THHHYELTLLNE
+396 HHHHYDLTLLNE
-408 AGNVNLVK
+408 AGNVNVVK
-416 SGDSFYNSEFGLM
+416 KGDSFYNSEFGLM
-429 LQPINQNDMSRLN
+429 LQPIDQNDMSRLN
-442 INNGLKIVEI
+442 IKNGLKIVEI

-464 DFVITKVNGY
+464 DFVITKVNGV
-474 AVNSKS
+474 AVNDKTE
-480 DLESALKSGRS
+480 LENALKNKRS
-491 RRTSI
+491 RRTTI
-496 EGVFPNGMIGSFY
+496 EGVYPNGMNATFY

>member
-1 MEEQRELETHKIQ
+1 
-14 RKMRKVSK
+14 MRKVS
-22 IRMFGMMMVAGLMMA
+22 MTLMLAALLMAA
-37 SCGNQTQETTEN
+37 SCANQSQNANDSENQTE
-49 QQQWEE
+49 QQPVSQVE
-55 QKQAPESQ
+55 QV
-63 IEQAQ
+63 Q
-68 QPQVKRVAYVPA
+68 QPQVQRAAFMPA
-80 ANTPDFVN
+80 QGTPDFVD

-103 VVRQSNTYDD
+103 VVRQSNTYED

-128 TRSNTMVAYGSGV
+128 TRNNTMVAYGSGV

-188 KVEADDLD
+188 KVEASDLA
-196 YLSFGD
+196 YLTFGD
-202 SDQVRIGEWVLAVG
+202 SDNVRIGEWVLAVG

-264 LVNTRGELVGIN
+264 LVNTKGELVGIN

-314 YLGVQIAELTQELAE
+314 YLGVQIAELTQEIAD

-343 VTEGGAAKLAGM
+343 VTDGGAAKLAGL
-355 KAGDVITT
+355 KSGDVITS

-375 KEAVGQ
+375 KESVGQ
-381 YRPGDKLD
+381 YRPGDKID
-389 VEVNRKG
+389 VEVNRCG
-396 THHHYELTLLNE
+396 HHHHYDLTLLNE
-408 AGNVNLVK
+408 AGNVDVVK
-416 SGDSFYNSEFGLM
+416 KGDSFYNSEFGLM
-429 LQPINQNDMSRLN
+429 LQPVDQSDMNRLN
-442 INNGLKIVEI
+442 IRNGLKIVEI

-464 DFVITKVNGY
+464 DFVITKVNGV
-474 AVNSKS
+474 AVNDKT
-480 DLESALKSGRS
+480 DLENALKNKRS
-491 RRTSI
+491 RRTTI
-496 EGVFPNGMIGSFY
+496 EGVYPNGMNATFY

>member
-1 MEEQRELETHKIQ
+1 
-14 RKMRKVSK
+14 
-22 IRMFGMMMVAGLMMA
+22 MA
-37 SCGNQTQETTEN
+37 TSCDALINKAKENENQTEQEQLQSEATSQVEQVQPRVQRTAFVPTE
-49 QQQWEE
+49 
-55 QKQAPESQ
+55 
-63 IEQAQ
+63 
-68 QPQVKRVAYVPA
+68 
-80 ANTPDFVN
+80 NTPDFVD
-88 AAERSVDAVVHIMTK
+88 AAENSVDAVVHIMTK
-103 VVRQSNTYDD
+103 VVKQSNTYED
-113 FFGALLGQIYGYPGQ
+113 FFGALLGQLYGYPGQ
-128 TRSNTMVAYGSGV
+128 TRNNTMVAYGSGV

-188 KVEADDLD
+188 KVDASDLE
-196 YLSFGD
+196 YLTFGD
-202 SDQVRIGEWVLAVG
+202 SDNVRIGEWVLAVG

-264 LVNTRGELVGIN
+264 LVNTKGELVGIN

-355 KAGDVITT
+355 KSGDVITA
-363 INGKKVN
+363 IAGKKVN
-370 STTQL
+370 TTTQL
-375 KEAVGQ
+375 KESIGQ
-381 YRPGDKLD
+381 YRPGDKVE
-389 VEVNRKG
+389 VEVNRNG
-396 THHHYELTLLNE
+396 SHHRYELTLLNE
-408 AGNVNLVK
+408 AGNVDVVK
-416 SGDSFYNSEFGLM
+416 KGDSFFNSEFGLM
-429 LQPINQNDMSRLN
+429 LQPINQNDMSRLD
-442 INNGLKIVEI
+442 IQSGLKIVEI

-464 DFVITKVNGY
+464 DFVITKVNGIT
-474 AVNSKS
+474 VNSKS
-480 DLESALKSGRS
+480 DLENAQKSSRS
-491 RRTSI
+491 RRTTI
-496 EGVFPNGMIGSFY
+496 EGVYPNGMNATFY
-509 Y
+509 YSK

>member
-1 MEEQRELETHKIQ
+1 
-14 RKMRKVSK
+14 MRKVS
-22 IRMFGMMMVAGLMMA
+22 MSLMLAGLLMA
-37 SCGNQTQETTEN
+37 TSCVNSSQNANQSENLTE
-49 QQQWEE
+49 QQKPATEME
-55 QKQAPESQ
+55 QVQ
-63 IEQAQ
+63 QAQ
-68 QPQVKRVAYVPA
+68 VQRA
-80 ANTPDFVN
+80 AFIPTESTPDFVD

-103 VVRQSNTYDD
+103 VVRQSTTYND
-113 FFGALLGQIYGYPGQ
+113 FFGALLGQLYGYPGQ
-128 TRSNTMVAYGSGV
+128 TRNNTMVAYGSGV

-188 KVEADDLD
+188 KVDASDLE
-196 YLSFGD
+196 YLTFGD
-202 SDQVRIGEWVLAVG
+202 SDNVRIGEWVLAVG

-264 LVNTRGELVGIN
+264 LVNTKGELVGIN

-355 KAGDVITT
+355 KSGDVITA
-363 INGKKVN
+363 IAGKKVN
-370 STTQL
+370 TTTQL
-375 KEAVGQ
+375 KESIGQ
-381 YRPGDKLD
+381 YRPGDKVE
-389 VEVNRKG
+389 VEVNRNG
-396 THHHYELTLLNE
+396 SHHRYELTLLNE
-408 AGNVNLVK
+408 AGNVDVVK
-416 SGDSFYNSEFGLM
+416 KGDSFFNSEFGLM
-429 LQPINQNDMSRLN
+429 LQPINQNDMSRLD
-442 INNGLKIVEI
+442 IQSGLKIVEI

-464 DFVITKVNGY
+464 DFVITKVNGIT
-474 AVNSKS
+474 VNSKS
-480 DLESALKSGRS
+480 DLENAQKSSRS
-491 RRTSI
+491 RRTTI
-496 EGVFPNGMIGSFY
+496 EGVYPNGMNATFY
-509 Y
+509 YSK

>member
-1 MEEQRELETHKIQ
+1 
-14 RKMRKVSK
+14 MRKVS
-22 IRMFGMMMVAGLMMA
+22 MTLMLAGLLVVA
-37 SCGNQTQETTEN
+37 SCGNSTQNNNDPQTEQEPVS
-49 QQQWEE
+49 QVE
-55 QKQAPESQ
+55 QV
-63 IEQAQ
+63 Q
-68 QPQVKRVAYVPA
+68 QPTVQRA
-80 ANTPDFVN
+80 AFLPTQNTPDFVD
-88 AAERSVDAVVHIMTK
+88 AAESSVNAVVHIMTK
-103 VVRQSNTYDD
+103 VVRQSTTYND
-113 FFGALLGQIYGYPGQ
+113 FFGALLGQLYGYPGQ
-128 TRSNTMVAYGSGV
+128 TRNNTMVAYGSGV

-165 FNNKVKKTATIIGT
+165 FNNKVKKTATVIGT

-188 KVEADDLD
+188 KVEASDLD
-196 YLSFGD
+196 YLVFGD

-264 LVNTRGELVGIN
+264 LVNTKGELVGIN

-306 LYGTAQRG
+306 LYGTTQRG

-329 KEGLENIEGVYVAE
+329 KEGLENIEGVYVGG
-343 VTEGGAAKLAGM
+343 VTDGGAAKLAGM
-355 KAGDVITT
+355 KAGDVITA
-363 INGKKVN
+363 IDGKKVN

-375 KEAVGQ
+375 RESVGQ
-381 YRPGDKLD
+381 YRPGDKVD
-389 VEVNRKG
+389 VEVNRNG
-396 THHHYELTLLNE
+396 SHHHYTLTLLNE
-408 AGNVNLVK
+408 AGNVDVVR
-416 SGDSFYNSEFGLM
+416 SGDSFYNAEFGLM
-429 LQPINQNDMSRLN
+429 LQSVNQNEMNRLN
-442 INNGLKIVEI
+442 IRNGLKIVEI
-452 RQGRFMNSGVPV
+452 REGRFMNSGVPV

-474 AVNSKS
+474 AVNNKT
-480 DLESALKSGRS
+480 DLENALKSNRS
-491 RRTSI
+491 RRTTI
-496 EGVFPNGMIGSFY
+496 EGVYPNGMMGSFFY
-509 Y
+509 

>member
-1 MEEQRELETHKIQ
+1 
-14 RKMRKVSK
+14 MRKVSL
-22 IRMFGMMMVAGLMMA
+22 MLMLAGLLMA
-37 SCGNQTQETTEN
+37 TSCEELLTKAKETEN
-49 QQQWEE
+49 QVEQEQVQEE
-55 QKQAPESQ
+55 KVSQ
-63 IEQAQ
+63 LEQV
-68 QPQVKRVAYVPA
+68 QPRVQRTAFLPTE
-80 ANTPDFVN
+80 NTPDFVD
-88 AAERSVDAVVHIMTK
+88 AAENSVDAVVHIMTK
-103 VVRQSNTYDD
+103 VVRQSNTYED

-128 TRSNTMVAYGSGV
+128 TRNNTMVAYGSGV

-188 KVEADDLD
+188 KVEATDLHF
-196 YLSFGD
+196 LTFGD
-202 SDQVRIGEWVLAVG
+202 SDNVRIGEWVLAVG

-264 LVNTRGELVGIN
+264 LVNTKGELIGIN

-355 KAGDVITT
+355 KAGDVITA

-375 KEAVGQ
+375 KENIGQ
-381 YRPGDKLD
+381 YRPGDKVD
-389 VEVNRKG
+389 VEINRQG
-396 THHHYELTLLNE
+396 HHHHYELTLLNE

-416 SGDSFYNSEFGLM
+416 NGEAFYNSEFGLM
-429 LQPINQNDMSRLN
+429 LQPVNQNEMSRLN
-442 INNGLKIVEI
+442 IKNGLKIVEI

-464 DFVITKVNGY
+464 DFVVTKVNGY
-474 AVNSKS
+474 SVNSKS
-480 DLESALKSGRS
+480 DLENALKSNRS
-491 RRTSI
+491 RRTTI
-496 EGVFPNGMIGSFY
+496 EGVFPNGMTGSFY

>member
-1 MEEQRELETHKIQ
+1 
-14 RKMRKVSK
+14 MRKVS
-22 IRMFGMMMVAGLMMA
+22 MMWMLAVLLMAA
-37 SCGNQTQETTEN
+37 SCGTPTQKTEEN
-49 QQQWEE
+49 QNEQQQQEPVSQVE
-55 QKQAPESQ
+55 QVQQ
-63 IEQAQ
+63 QAQ
-68 QPQVKRVAYVPA
+68 VQRVAFMPT
-80 ANTPDFVN
+80 ANTPDFVD

-103 VVRQSNTYDD
+103 VVRQSNTYED
-113 FFGALLGQIYGYPGQ
+113 FFGALLGQLYGYPGQ
-128 TRSNTMVAYGSGV
+128 TRNNTMVAYGSGV

-188 KVEADDLD
+188 KVDAEDLQ
-196 YLSFGD
+196 YLTFGD
-202 SDQVRIGEWVLAVG
+202 SDNVRIGEWVLAVG
-216 NPFNLTSTV
+216 NPFKLTSTV

-233 ARNLSILGEGT
+233 ARDLSILGEGT

-264 LVNTRGELVGIN
+264 LVNTKGELIGIN

-306 LYGTAQRG
+306 LYGETQRG
-314 YLGVQIAELTQELAE
+314 YLGIIPAELTQELAQ
-329 KEGLENIEGVYVAE
+329 KQGLEDIEGVYVAQ
-343 VTEGGAAKLAGM
+343 VTEGGAAIMAGIEN
-355 KAGDVITT
+355 GDVITA

-370 STTQL
+370 TVTQL
-375 KEAVGQ
+375 IETVRQ
-381 YRPGDKLD
+381 YRPGDKVE
-389 VEVNRKG
+389 VEVNRRG
-396 THHHYELTLLNE
+396 NHHHYELTLLNE
-408 AGNVNLVK
+408 AGNIDVVK
-416 SGDSFYNSEFGLM
+416 KGDTFYNAEFGLM
-429 LQPINQNDMSRLN
+429 LQPISQNDMSRLN
-442 INNGLKIVEI
+442 IRNGLKIVEI

-464 DFVITKVNGY
+464 DFVITTVNGY
-474 AVNSKS
+474 AVNSKTE
-480 DLESALKSGRS
+480 LENALKART
-491 RRTSI
+491 RRTTI
-496 EGVFPNGMIGSFY
+496 EGVYPNGMMGSFY